1 MNVTQKTKLDNW
13 KIAIGNF
20 LRKKIV
26 RVVAKSLLAFICLII
41 LFLIA
46 LSIYLQTQRDEIV
59 SKVKTELSK
68 AVNGEVEIK
77 DIDLSVFRHFP
88 NVGIQIKDIRILDS
102 MYHKPLLQAA
112 EISAGIGIFQL
123 LKKDKTI
130 SELSVSN
137 GLFHLFTMPSGYT
150 NGYLLSSKKKTP
162 DKVSSGS
169 IHINEIKLEN
179 IHALI
184 EDAPLNKKYE
194 CIANAISVK
203 MKYENETWYMNMDE
217 DILVKGLGFKLSK
230 GMYLQNCLLQADNW
244 EINFNTVKKELAF
257 NDSKINIDQQP
268 FTLTGKFHFEDSSFF
283 EIDARTKKI
292 PFANATKII
301 TERIKNKMRFTNLE
315 NPVDVHATLKGSL
328 SGGDEPFINVDLVS
342 LNNILT
348 TPITSFTDCSF
359 IGNYNNHIS
368 DTMEQGDP
376 NSNIIFRKFNANWNG
391 LLISTDSIL
400 IHNLEN
406 PFLQFAFISKCSL
419 PELDS
424 NLQMSSIRLTKGNAI
439 VNINYAGP
447 LIPDPSLL
455 NNVGADIIL
464 ENGEGEYIPRNIL
477 FSKCNGQI
485 NISENNLSIQ
495 KLVFDIQQNHFEINA
510 TGENLNRVALKDSGK
525 ATFSCNVFSP
535 SINGNDFMLLFDE
548 KKSVSQRSKKKAGL
562 NATASKIDQIL
573 VNGDMHLN
581 IKAGHISYQ
590 HFTADNMLAS
600 ILFETDNWQI
610 QNASL
615 QHAGGNFSLSAI
627 FNGLKNG
634 IHDASAKFKLD
645 HVDVRK
651 VFTAFD
657 NFGQNAITA
666 STIHG
671 TLNTNGNI
679 RFLLNRKGKLQGN
692 SLNGTVN
699 FSLKNGA
706 LINFKPFENIN
717 NIVFKNRDFSDV
729 QFAEINNTFT
739 VSKGEMQIN
748 RMEIA
753 SSVLQLYVEGLY
765 DFNHKNTD
773 ISIQVPLSNLEKS
786 KNETRKEKKGIDAK
800 TGASVYLRARN
811 ASDGSI
817 KFGLDVFRKLRKNKN

>member
-1 MNVTQKTKLDNW
+1 MNVAQKATLDSWKL
-13 KIAIGNF
+13 ATANF
-20 LRKKIV
+20 LHK
-26 RVVAKSLLAFICLII
+26 RVVRIVAKTLLVLIGVI
-41 LFLIA
+41 IIFLIA
-46 LSIYLQTQRDEIV
+46 LSIYLNTHRAEIV
-59 SKVKTELSK
+59 AKVKTELSK

-77 DIDLSVFRHFP
+77 DIDLSVIRHFP
-88 NVGIQIKDIRILDS
+88 NIGIQVKDIRILDS

-137 GLFHLFTMPSGYT
+137 GLFHLFTMPTGYT
-150 NGYLLSSKKKTP
+150 NAYLLSSKKKTQ
-162 DKVSSGS
+162 DKAASGS
-169 IHINEIKLEN
+169 IHINEIKLVN

-184 EDAPLNKKYE
+184 EDAPRNKKYE
-194 CIANAISVK
+194 GVVNAISAK
-203 MKYENETWYMNMDE
+203 MKYDNETWKIKLDE

-244 EINFNTVKKELAF
+244 EINFNTLKKELVF
-257 NDSKINIDQQP
+257 NDSKVTIDKHP
-268 FTLTGKFHFEDSSFF
+268 FTLTGKFHFADSAFF
-283 EIDARTKKI
+283 EIDARTKNI

-315 NPVDVHATLKGSL
+315 KPVDVHATLKGPL
-328 SGGDEPFINVDLVS
+328 AGGGEPLINVDLVS
-342 LNNILT
+342 LKNVLT
-348 TPITSFTDCSF
+348 TPITSFTNCSF
-359 IGNYNNHIS
+359 TGNYNNHIS

-376 NSNIIFRKFNANWNG
+376 NSNITFRKFSANWNG
-391 LLISTDSIL
+391 LIISTDSIL
-400 IHNLEN
+400 IHNLKT
-406 PFLQFAFISKCSL
+406 PFLQFAFISKCNL
-419 PELDS
+419 PQLDS
-424 NLQMSSIRLTKGNAI
+424 NLQLSSIRLTKGNAI

-447 LIPDPSLL
+447 LIPNPSLL
-455 NNVGADIIL
+455 NNVGADIIV

-477 FSKCNGQI
+477 FSKCNGKI
-485 NISENNLSIQ
+485 SISENNLSIQ
-495 KLVFDIQQNHFEINA
+495 KLVLDIQQNHFEINA
-510 TGENLNRVALKDSGK
+510 SGENVNRMALKDSGK

-548 KKSVSQRSKKKAGL
+548 KKSVNQRSKKKSGL
-562 NATASKIDQIL
+562 NATAAKIDHIL
-573 VNGDMHLN
+573 VNGNMQLN
-581 IKAGHISYQ
+581 FRAGHISYQ
-590 HFTADNMLAS
+590 HFTADNMQAS
-600 ILFETDNWQI
+600 ILFEADKWQI

-615 QHAGGNFSLSAI
+615 QHAGGSFSLSAI

-634 IHDASAKFKLD
+634 IHAASAKFKLD

-666 STIHG
+666 STIRG
-671 TLNTNGNI
+671 SLNTDGNI
-679 RFLLNRKGKLQGN
+679 RFLLNKKGKLQGN
-692 SLNGTVN
+692 SLSGTVH

-706 LINFKPFENIN
+706 LIHFKPFENIN

-729 QFAEINNTFT
+729 QFAEINNTLNI
-739 VSKGEMQIN
+739 SKGEVQIK

-773 ISIQVPLSNLEKS
+773 ISIQVPLNNLNKS
-786 KNETRKEKKGIDAK
+786 KNDTRKEKKGIDVK
-800 TGASVYLRARN
+800 TGASVYLRAKN
-811 ASDGSI
+811 ASDGSV